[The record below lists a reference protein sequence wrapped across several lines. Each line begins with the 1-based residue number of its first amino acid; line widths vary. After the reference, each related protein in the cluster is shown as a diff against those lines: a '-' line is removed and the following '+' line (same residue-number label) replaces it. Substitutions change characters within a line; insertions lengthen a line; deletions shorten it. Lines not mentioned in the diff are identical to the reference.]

1 MGIYLKQHNKLKRI
15 FKILIL
21 KKEKEKMMKKAER
34 AEKKGKIIGNIA
46 KTEIG
51 FLYK

>member
-1 MGIYLKQHNKLKRI
+1 MFVY
-15 FKILIL
+15 KIN

-34 AEKKGKIIGNIA
+34 AGKKGKIIGNIA

>member
-1 MGIYLKQHNKLKRI
+1 MAVTDSIPGIVL
-15 FKILIL
+15 
-21 KKEKEKMMKKAER
+21 